1 MYTVDGIRLR
11 GLGARTK
18 QTGRR
23 LADLPRE
30 SAPGAFPAVFG
41 NGTGLAGL
49 RGEEPKAS
57 PVVTAGLLGLLGVS
71 VYGII
76 RLYGGGGRR

>member
-1 MYTVDGIRLR
+1 MYTVDGIRLK
-11 GLGARTK
+11 GLGARTR
-18 QTGRR
+18 QTVRR
-23 LADLPRE
+23 D
-30 SAPGAFPAVFG
+30 SAALRGASFPTLFG
-41 NGTGLAGL
+41 IGGTGLAGL

-76 RLYGGGGRR
+76 KLYGGGRR